1 MVFGLITLVA
11 AWDTVSLITG
21 RASVLAVIC
30 PGAISIPSK
39 LVWCRGSVDP
49 GSTAI
54 SAVARVLKIDHD
66 DSSVELSDV
75 ITTMLLFLVFPYFRL
90 PAVALG
96 VHGHRVT

>member
-1 MVFGLITLVA
+1 MMLKCQSALFMCISCYFLVA
-11 AWDTVSLITG
+11 AWGTVSLITG
-21 RASVLAVIC
+21 RASGLAVIC
-30 PGAISIPSK
+30 PGAISTPSK

-75 ITTMLLFLVFPYFRL
+75 ITTMLLFLVFPTSGYL
-90 PAVALG
+90 L
-96 VHGHRVT
+96 